1 MLDLKSP
8 NLCVVFTVRGL
19 TLALNNPLIPVTFAR
34 TSVVR
39 LLYPIPELIITVSV
53 NAPLVI
59 TGLTIA
65 PVPPP
70 VEEMINSG
78 AELNSLP

>member
-1 MLDLKSP
+1 M
-8 NLCVVFTVRGL
+8 
-19 TLALNNPLIPVTFAR
+19 
-34 TSVVR
+34 
-39 LLYPIPELIITVSV
+39 PELIITVSV

-70 VEEMINSG
+70 VDVIVNSG
-78 AELNSLP
+78 AELFPDLD